1 MDKSKHQSRY
11 EWLLQYRDLHDDIQY
26 WQWRYRKVMSEA
38 ERQSDGDLAKVRY
51 NARSKGAHIQDEID
65 DCRNNLHAC
74 EQERDELLELVNT
87 FEGIDNQ
94 ILRLKYIE
102 GKTLAE
108 IADVLPY
115 SESTIRIK
123 HAELHRTLD
132 FLDHFNDVQLKL
144 EQRKDAITLV
154 DREAEH
160 DNDFYK

>member
-1 MDKSKHQSRY
+1 VDKSKHQSRY

-38 ERQSDGDLAKVRY
+38 ERQADGDLAKVRY

-94 ILRLKYIE
+94 ILRMKYIE

-115 SESTIRIK
+115 SEDTIRKK
-123 HAELHRTLD
+123 HAELHRRLD
-132 FLDHFNDVQLKL
+132 FLDHFNDVQLQMG
-144 EQRKDAITLV
+144 QRQDFITLV
-154 DREAEH
+154 DKKAEH
-160 DNDFYK
+160 DANFYQ